1 MAEPKPLLAP
11 LRAASTEPRLW
22 KDNRFVT
29 DDWRAIADDQEVPI
43 NGHAIVSLTRWRTK
57 QPSLTSNGQ
66 AIGIHVKPGDTLD
79 PAIDNLDRLA
89 VIALSFPKFTDGRS
103 YSTARRLREQW
114 GFEGEI
120 RATGD
125 VLLDQVP
132 LLLRSGFDALEIVN
146 AATIKVLETGH
157 VPAVAN
163 TYQRSVGPDAFGWR
177 SRRQPINRLT
187 AAE

>member
-11 LRAASTEPRLW
+11 LRAAATEPRLW

-29 DDWRAIADDQEVPI
+29 DEWRPIADDQELPI
-43 NGHAIVSLTRWRTK
+43 DGHAIVSLKRWRAE
-57 QPSLTSNGQ
+57 QPALTSNGQ
-66 AIGIHVKPGDTLD
+66 AIGIRVEPGDTLD
-79 PAIDNLDRLA
+79 PGIDYLDRLA

-114 GFEGEI
+114 SFEGEI

-163 TYQRSVGPDAFGWR
+163 TYQRSVGPDSFGWR
-177 SRRQPINRLT
+177 SRRTANERLT